1 MGRGVSDVDDINRLT
16 GHVITLA
23 YRVQESLGG
32 GLSEAIY
39 ANAVAA
45 ALRSDGLEAEREASI
60 PVLYEGEEVGRIRA
74 DLVVEG
80 RVVVEMKVTSGV
92 TDAHLD
98 QLRRYLD
105 WGGYEA
111 GLVVNFGGK
120 PEVRRINRRG

>member
-1 MGRGVSDVDDINRLT
+1 MDDVNRLT
-16 GHVITLA
+16 GRIITLA
-23 YRVQESLGG
+23 YRVQESLGP

-39 ANAVAA
+39 ANALAA
-45 ALRSDGLEAEREASI
+45 ALRGDGLAAEREAGI

-80 RVVVEMKVTSGV
+80 RVVVETKVASGV

-120 PEVRRINRRG
+120 PEVRRINRREK